1 MEILGLDIATT
12 TGICHLDG
20 ERYVFARAFRW
31 EGKNS
36 GQIFRHFRKTLYK
49 IIETNHI
56 KHVAAE
62 QPLRTDIEL
71 GTGETDPETGSEIKT
86 RPPMKTFQRIYGL
99 CAIAEEVCAAHDV
112 PFEYVN
118 QGTWRKA
125 FTGNGKA
132 SKQVSLAQAQ
142 LIDRSIT
149 SLDAAESLGVAW
161 WLRGHLDP
169 HFAAPRGDLF
179 EPKLAPAQ
187 KRTPF

>member
-12 TGICHLDG
+12 TGITLLDG

-49 IIETNHI
+49 IIETNNV

-62 QPLRTDIEL
+62 EPLRTDIEL
-71 GTGETDPETGSEIKT
+71 GTGEVDPETGLEIKT

-99 CAIAEEVCAAHDV
+99 CAISEEVCAAHGV
-112 PFEYVN
+112 PHHYVN

-125 FTGNGKA
+125 FTGNGRA
-132 SKQVSLAQAQ
+132 SKQTSLAYAQ
-142 LIDRSIT
+142 FIDKTIT
-149 SLDAAESLGVAW
+149 SFDAAESLGVAW

-169 HFAAPRGDLF
+169 RFAAPRGDLF
-179 EPKLAPAQ
+179 EPKLAPIR
-187 KRTPF
+187 KETPF